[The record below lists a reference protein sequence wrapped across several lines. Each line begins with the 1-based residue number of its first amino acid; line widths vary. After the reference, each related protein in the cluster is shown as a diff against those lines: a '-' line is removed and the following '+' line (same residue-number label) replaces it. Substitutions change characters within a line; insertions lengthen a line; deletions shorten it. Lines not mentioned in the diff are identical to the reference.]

1 MLLLSAIAL
10 GRVGFG
16 LVLILAFSLGL
27 AGVLTAIGLV
37 LVYAGRLFDRLPSG
51 GGKLLRGLPV
61 ASSLFISFAGVSIT
75 LRAMIET
82 GLL

>member
-27 AGVLTAIGLV
+27 AGVLTGIGLA

-51 GGKLLRGLPV
+51 GGKLMQALPV
-61 ASSLFISFAGVSIT
+61 LSAAFIALAGLGIT
-75 LRAMIET
+75 LRAILDI
-82 GLL
+82 GLI